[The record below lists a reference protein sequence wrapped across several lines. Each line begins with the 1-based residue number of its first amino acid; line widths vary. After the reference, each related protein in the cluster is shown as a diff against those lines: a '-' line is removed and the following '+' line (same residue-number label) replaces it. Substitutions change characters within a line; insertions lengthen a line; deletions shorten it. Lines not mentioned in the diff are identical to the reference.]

1 MPDLGEISEVLQRM
15 GTDAAVLTDSRVAH
29 VVASGLELLSQ
40 REIPGVAIRSERKA
54 DGLSTQITVK
64 QHARIETPVHL
75 CVGVI
80 HETGRQ
86 CIQLQVKMEPNSAAK
101 IVAHCFFPRAQNVE
115 HIMNAAIDIDSGA
128 ELHYAEGHYHGP
140 FGGVTVLPTA
150 RVWIHPHGRFICDFS
165 LTSGRV
171 GKLRIDYSVD
181 VGAHAVAEL
190 AARVFGH
197 AEDDIGIREETVL
210 SGENAR
216 SLIKTRVALEGHA
229 RAEVTGVTEGKAP
242 RARGHVDCMEIVTD
256 QAMAQAIPIVRV
268 THPLAKV
275 THEAAIGSIDQKQ
288 LETLMAHGL
297 TPEQA
302 VEVVVRGMLS

>member
-1 MPDLGEISEVLQRM
+1 MVELDEISQVLQRM
-15 GTDAAVLTDSRVAH
+15 GTDSAALMDNRVAH
-29 VVASGLELLSQ
+29 VVASGLDLLSQ
-40 REIPGVAIRSERKA
+40 REIPGVTIRSERKG

-64 QHARIETPVHL
+64 RDAKIESPVHL
-75 CVGVI
+75 CMGVL
-80 HETGRQ
+80 HATGRQ
-86 CIQLQVKMEPNSAAK
+86 RIQIQLRLEQDSTAK

-115 HIMNAAIDIDSGA
+115 HIMDAAIEIDSGA
-128 ELHYAEGHYHGP
+128 ELRYAEGHYHGP
-140 FGGVTVLPTA
+140 FGGVIVLPRA
-150 RVWIHPHGRFICDFS
+150 RVRIHPHGRYLSDFS

-171 GKLRIDYSVD
+171 GKLRIDYTVD
-181 VGAHAVAEL
+181 VEAYAVAEL
-190 AARVFGH
+190 TAKVFGH
-197 AEDDIGIREETVL
+197 AEDDIRIREEAVL

-229 RAEVTGVTEGKAP
+229 RAEVTGVTEGKAQG
-242 RARGHVDCMEIVTD
+242 ARGHVDCMEIVKD
-256 QAMAQAIPIVRV
+256 QAIAEAIPIVRV

-302 VEVVVRGMLS
+302 VEMVVAGLLR